1 MRAYGPVELSVAK
14 TESTYSGESNSGHLS
29 GMCSHKKPE
38 HSTWKGQDKPAIRR
52 AVGNKHV
59 TRLKNK
65 VSVDVEECCSY
76 QTLIIIYELYKC
88 IFCQYLKIKFNTG
101 DV

>member
-1 MRAYGPVELSVAK
+1 MRAHGPVELSVAK

-76 QTLIIIYELYKC
+76 QNLIIIYE
-88 IFCQYLKIKFNTG
+88 I
-101 DV
+101 